1 MKNVVKHVEVAA
13 AVAPGRASAMTR
25 VLAAAALALGASLAA
40 PVAGGAQYAR
50 HTAKEKAPM
59 KNVVQV
65 AVDAG
70 SFKTL
75 VTAVKAA
82 DLAET
87 LQGQGPFTVFAP
99 TDAAFAKLPKG
110 TVESLLADKEAL
122 ASVLTYHVVLGRI
135 SAADIVKRNGA
146 RPETVNGEPLDIVV
160 RDGKVF
166 VNGAQVITADVGATN
181 GVIHV
186 IDSVLLPKPA
196 PAPAGR

>member
-1 MKNVVKHVEVAA
+1 MKHVEVAA
-13 AVAPGRASAMTR
+13 AVAPGRGSAMTR
-25 VLAAAALALGASLAA
+25 VLAAAALALGASL
-40 PVAGGAQYAR
+40 VASEAGAQ
-50 HTAKEKAPM
+50 HTQHAANKEKAPM
-59 KNVVQV
+59 KNIVQV
-65 AVDAG
+65 AIDAG

-82 DLAET
+82 GLAET
-87 LQGQGPFTVFAP
+87 LQGEGPFTDFAP
-99 TDAAFAKLPKG
+99 TDSAFAKLPKG

-135 SAADIVKRNGA
+135 SAAEILKRNGA

-166 VNGAQVITADVGATN
+166 VDGAQVISADVGATN